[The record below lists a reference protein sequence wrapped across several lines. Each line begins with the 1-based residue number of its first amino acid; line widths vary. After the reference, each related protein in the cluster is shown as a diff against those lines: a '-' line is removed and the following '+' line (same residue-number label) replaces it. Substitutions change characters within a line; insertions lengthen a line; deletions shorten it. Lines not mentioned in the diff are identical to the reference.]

1 MNLKRGK
8 FDDDDY
14 HYYIIV
20 MFHIISDITF
30 LRDNKIS
37 FVPMFQIIW
46 LPKNTRKCR
55 FSQEIND
62 KSVSWEKKVPS
73 PVFQP
78 LLLPHGGGGE
88 VFAEGPDKAS
98 QGLLV
103 EQEGQIIY
111 I

>member
-1 MNLKRGK
+1 MG
-8 FDDDDY
+8 
-14 HYYIIV
+14 
-20 MFHIISDITF
+20 
-30 LRDNKIS
+30 
-37 FVPMFQIIW
+37 
-46 LPKNTRKCR
+46 
-55 FSQEIND
+55 
-62 KSVSWEKKVPS
+62 KKVPS